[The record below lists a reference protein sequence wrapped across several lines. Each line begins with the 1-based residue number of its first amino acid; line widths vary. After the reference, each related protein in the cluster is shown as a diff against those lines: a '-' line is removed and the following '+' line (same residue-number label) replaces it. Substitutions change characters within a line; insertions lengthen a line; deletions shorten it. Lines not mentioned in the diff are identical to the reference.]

1 MDIYPIYI
9 MRIEK
14 LRLLK
19 LQIVLFLGIGLVL
32 PAMAQDKEEEKIEAA
47 IQVLNG
53 FSEMQENIPAQL
65 LAISKGIII
74 VPRMINAGLMIG
86 GKHGKGIAMVK
97 KSNGEWS
104 DPVFITITGGSI
116 GAQIG
121 VQAVDLVLIFKSSK
135 TLTNIGNGSFTLGG
149 DLSVAAGPMGR
160 SSSAN
165 TDYKLEAE
173 VYSYS
178 RSKGL
183 FAGITLNGAAL
194 GIDSKAN
201 NAFYDNFSD
210 AKTVFTRSNV
220 SSKTVEDLKETLDDL
235 N

>member
-1 MDIYPIYI
+1 MLLK
-9 MRIEK
+9 K
-14 LRLLK
+14 LRLLHF
-19 LQIVLFLGIGLVL
+19 QIITLIGLVL
-32 PAMAQDKEEEKIEAA
+32 MTPAFAQNKEEEKVKAA
-47 IQVLNG
+47 TAVLND
-53 FSEMQENIPAQL
+53 FNEMQENIPSQL
-65 LAISKGIII
+65 LNLSKGVII
-74 VPRMINAGLMIG
+74 VPRMINAGLMLG
-86 GKHGKGIAMVK
+86 GKYGRGLAMVK
-97 KSNGEWS
+97 KANGEWS

-121 VQAVDLVLIFKSSK
+121 VQAVDLVLVFKNSK
-135 TLTNIGNGSFTLGG
+135 TLMEIGKGSFTLGG

-160 SSSAN
+160 SSSAQ

-194 GIDSKAN
+194 AVDEKAN
-201 NAFYDNFSD
+201 SAFYSD
-210 AKTVFTRSNV
+210 WVNANTTFKGSAISSEPVSELRAK
-220 SSKTVEDLKETLDDL
+220 LDEF

>member
-1 MDIYPIYI
+1 MDNYPIYI

-14 LRLLK
+14 LRLLT
-19 LQIVLFLGIGLVL
+19 LQIALFLAIGFIS
-32 PAMAQDKEEEKIEAA
+32 PAFAQEKEEEKIQAA
-47 IQVLNG
+47 VNVLND
-53 FSEMQENIPAQL
+53 FSEMQESIPAQL

-74 VPRMINAGLMIG
+74 VPKMINAGLMIG

-104 DPVFITITGGSI
+104 DPVFITITGGSV

-121 VQAVDLVLIFKSSK
+121 VQAVDLVLIFKNSK
-135 TLTNIGNGSFTLGG
+135 TLTDIGKGSFTLGG

-183 FAGITLNGAAL
+183 FAGITLSGAAL
-194 GIDSKAN
+194 GVDSKAN

-210 AKTVFTRSNV
+210 AKTVFTRSNI
-220 SSKTVEDLKETLDDL
+220 SSKTVDTLKETLNDL

>member
-1 MDIYPIYI
+1 MLIRFSTFIKSYTF
-9 MRIEK
+9 M
-14 LRLLK
+14 LAALL
-19 LQIVLFLGIGLVL
+19 LAAPVF
-32 PAMAQDKEEEKIEAA
+32 AQNKEEDKVKAA
-47 IQVLNG
+47 TAVLND
-53 FSEMQENIPAQL
+53 FNEMQEAIPAQL

-74 VPRMINAGLMIG
+74 VPRMINAGLMLG
-86 GKHGKGIAMVK
+86 GKYGRGIAMVK
-97 KSNGEWS
+97 NENGTWS

-121 VQAVDLVLIFKSSK
+121 VQSVDLVLVFKNSK
-135 TLTNIGNGSFTLGG
+135 TLKEIGKGSFTLGG

-160 SSSAN
+160 SSSAQ

-194 GIDSKAN
+194 AVDAKAN
-201 NAFYDNFSD
+201 AAFYDNWSNAADTFS
-210 AKTVFTRSNV
+210 KSRNRSEPV
-220 SSKTVEDLKETLDDL
+220 AELRSKLDEF
-235 N
+235 NQK

>member
-1 MDIYPIYI
+1 MK
-9 MRIEK
+9 K
-14 LRLLK
+14 LRLLNVQ
-19 LQIVLFLGIGLVL
+19 LMALVGLAVIT
-32 PAMAQDKEEEKIEAA
+32 PAFAQNKEEEKVKAA
-47 IQVLNG
+47 TAVLND
-53 FSEMQENIPAQL
+53 FNEMQENIPAQL
-65 LAISKGIII
+65 LNLSKGVIII
-74 VPRMINAGLMIG
+74 PKMINAGLMLG
-86 GKHGKGIAMVK
+86 GKYGRGLAMVK
-97 KSNGEWS
+97 KANGDWS

-121 VQAVDLVLIFKSSK
+121 VQAVDLVLVFKNSK
-135 TLTNIGNGSFTLGG
+135 TLMEIGKGSFTLGG

-160 SSSAN
+160 SSSAQ

-194 GIDSKAN
+194 AVDEKAN
-201 NAFYDNFSD
+201 SAFYSGWVNANTTFKGSAISSGPVSELR
-210 AKTVFTRSNV
+210 AK
-220 SSKTVEDLKETLDDL
+220 LDEF